1 MTEVSYR
8 NTFLTK
14 CIPDQEDH
22 TDADDE
28 SDDDGVASLSKIDL
42 VDEIIDH
49 REFAG
54 EVVEL
59 GLDRLG
65 KTIIQLKI
73 FRTDGVH
80 LQYFP
85 LVDKIISGVQGDVDL
100 FIN

>member
-1 MTEVSYR
+1 MAFSLNLINLSQLSSHKMTEVNFG

-14 CIPDQEDH
+14 CIPDHEDQ
-22 TDADDE
+22 TDANDE

-42 VDEIIDH
+42 VDEIIYH

-65 KTIIQLKI
+65 KK
-73 FRTDGVH
+73 
-80 LQYFP
+80 
-85 LVDKIISGVQGDVDL
+85 
-100 FIN
+100 

>member
-1 MTEVSYR
+1 MTGVNYR

-22 TDADDE
+22 TDSDDE
-28 SDDDGVASLSKIDL
+28 GDDDGVASLSKIYL
-42 VDEIIDH
+42 VYEIIYH

-54 EVVEL
+54 EVVQL
-59 GLDRLG
+59 GLDC
-65 KTIIQLKI
+65 
-73 FRTDGVH
+73 

-100 FIN
+100 LIN

>member
-1 MTEVSYR
+1 MTEVNYR

-28 SDDDGVASLSKIDL
+28 GNDDGVASLSEIYL
-42 VDEIIDH
+42 VDEIIYH

-59 GLDRLG
+59 GLDRL
-65 KTIIQLKI
+65 
-73 FRTDGVH
+73 
-80 LQYFP
+80 QYFP
-85 LVDKIISGVQGDVDL
+85 LVDKIISGVQGYVDL